1 MPYLPRLNTSK
12 SLSTQDSIQLIAEMD
27 TLRAELDDLRT
38 KYAALLVKL
47 DAETLAASDYVAT
60 CGLAAAQFTRT

>member
-1 MPYLPRLNTSK
+1 MPYLQRLNTSQ
-12 SLSTQDSIQLIAEMD
+12 SLSTQDAIQLVAEMD

-38 KYAALLVKL
+38 KYANLLTKL

-60 CGLAAAQFTRT
+60 CGLASAQFTRL